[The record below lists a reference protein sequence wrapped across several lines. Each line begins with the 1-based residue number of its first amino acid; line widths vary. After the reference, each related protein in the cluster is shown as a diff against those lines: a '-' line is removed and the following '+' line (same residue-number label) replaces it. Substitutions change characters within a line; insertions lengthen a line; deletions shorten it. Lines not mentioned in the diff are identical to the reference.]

1 MHFRDQ
7 PRAARLRAEQGLG
20 MIELLAAMTVML
32 VGILSLFGLFQAG
45 ILSLK
50 RASNVTTA
58 AVIADSQ
65 MEQFRA
71 IKYEAL
77 GLANADVNA
86 ADATYKADAAYTP
99 VNGAST
105 TATAALT
112 AAGTTLTVASGTGF
126 PSPAPFRIRIDD
138 EVLTVTTGGSGS
150 TSWTVVRGQDG
161 TLPTT
166 HSAGAAVTVVQRV
179 DVAKCGT
186 APCTNLVP
194 THTVTGG
201 DGRTYRVDIY
211 ATYTGVRNQGGTQ
224 GRTVKLMTVVV
235 RDNTSPY
242 KVWARVS
249 STFDEATGL

>member
-1 MHFRDQ
+1 MALRGQ
-7 PRAARLRAEQGLG
+7 SLAARLRAEHGLG
-20 MIELLAAMTVML
+20 LIELLAAMTVML
-32 VGILSLFGLFQAG
+32 VGILSVFALFQAG

-71 IKYEAL
+71 VKYEAL

-86 ADATYKADAAYTP
+86 ADATYSADAAYTP
-99 VNGAST
+99 INGAST
-105 TATAALT
+105 TTTGALT
-112 AAGTTLTVASGTGF
+112 TTGTTLTVASGTGF
-126 PSPAPFRIRIDD
+126 PSSAPFRVRIDD

-150 TSWTVVRGQDG
+150 TSWTVARGQDA
-161 TLPTT
+161 TLAAT
-166 HSAGAAVTVVQRV
+166 HSSGATVTVVQRV
-179 DVAKCGT
+179 DVPKCGS

-194 THTVTGG
+194 TQTVTGG
-201 DGRTYRVDIY
+201 DGRPYRIDTY

-224 GRTVKLMTVVV
+224 GRTVKLMTIVV